1 MERSRIN
8 AENTQKKQQAPR
20 RNERREKEPRVIKS
34 LNSCVSNGR
43 IRGFRWSVI
52 YRSSEDR
59 VDDLTL
65 FRAEGIGKREK
76 FLAMYI
82 YISAVDYRRNEDIIN
97 DSPLTIEP
105 GDVYCRPADL
115 SWLIP
120 ADVSTRLEPCPTLSG
135 RFYWI
140 LAFALSSL
148 PPPFLGMRG
157 ERARGISCSFHD

>member
-8 AENTQKKQQAPR
+8 VENTQKKQQAPR
-20 RNERREKEPRVIKS
+20 RDERREKEPRVIKS

-43 IRGFRWSVI
+43 IRGFRSGYLSI
-52 YRSSEDR
+52 ERGSSRWFNGFFEPR
-59 VDDLTL
+59 GLENASRKN
-65 FRAEGIGKREK
+65 FSRCI
-76 FLAMYI
+76 YI
-82 YISAVDYRRNEDIIN
+82 YISAVDYRRNGDIIN

-140 LAFALSSL
+140 LAFALL
-148 PPPFLGMRG
+148 PPFSG
-157 ERARGISCSFHD
+157 